1 MLIVNRSSM
10 INDLFGLEKQCY
22 NIVAKAMLC
31 EYVQIEFHNWQS
43 CKSVKM
49 NEIFINVFFVSLSKL
64 ITL

>member
-1 MLIVNRSSM
+1 MTYLV
-10 INDLFGLEKQCY
+10 LEIQCY
-22 NIVAKAMLC
+22 NIVSKAMQC

-49 NEIFINVFFVSLSKL
+49 NEIFLSVFFVSLSKL